1 VLNDAD
7 TKLLAFAQALE
18 LSIRDVYATL
28 VERGTKTGDELAI
41 LELMHS
47 HHVAYQQSLNGVLGK
62 KAATTRND
70 EVFTKTVAALS
81 DPSQTWPVLLD
92 LENTAV
98 ATHSAIVER
107 IESPKA
113 ASLIAS
119 VVMLGARHAAIIST
133 LISTNLG
140 QALDNPAQA
149 LVAP

>member
-1 VLNDAD
+1 MLNDAD

-119 VVMLGARHAAIIST
+119 VVMIEARHAAIIST